1 MNKRI
6 IDRRAVLLASGSLA
20 MIATAPSVNV
30 HAQAINPTRIVV
42 PFPAGGPTD
51 ALARIVADE
60 LKDDLGRAVIVENK
74 PGASGAIGTRY
85 VLNAPADGSV
95 WLVGNIQTHATA
107 PFLIKDAGYDPVADF
122 RPAAGLVDMHHVLI
136 VRKDLG
142 TADVAALI
150 ARAKEQ
156 PGKLNFG
163 STGIGSGSHLSM
175 ENFMMRTGTRMQHV
189 PFQGAAQMAGEIAA
203 GRLDLALAVLPT
215 VTGPIESQQV
225 TALAVAGKERAP
237 QVPAVPTLSEQGV
250 KDAEA
255 ESWLALFA
263 AKGVERAMVDDIGQ
277 RVRARMARPDVRARI
292 EKLGL
297 TVSPR
302 DGVAFAAF
310 QQSEIKRWGDVIK
323 TVGLKPE

>member
-1 MNKRI
+1 MTRRA
-6 IDRRAVLLASGSLA
+6 IDRRAVLLATGSLS
-20 MIATAPSVNV
+20 MATTATNV
-30 HAQAINPTRIVV
+30 ALHAQSSTPTRIVV

-51 ALARIVADE
+51 ALARIIADE

-107 PFLIKDAGYDPVADF
+107 PFLIKDAGYDPVTDF
-122 RPAAGLVDMHHVLI
+122 QPATGLVDMHHVLI

-142 TADVAALI
+142 AADVAALV

-163 STGIGSGSHLSM
+163 STGMGSGSHLSM

-215 VTGPIESQQV
+215 VTGPIEAKQV
-225 TALAVAGKERAP
+225 TALAVAGKQRAP
-237 QVPAVPTLSEQGV
+237 QLSAVPTLAEQGV

-263 AKGVERAMVDDIGQ
+263 AKGVDRTIVDDMGQ
-277 RVRARMARPDVRARI
+277 RVRARMARPDVQARI
-292 EKLGL
+292 ENLGL

-302 DGVAFAAF
+302 DGPAFTSF
-310 QQSEIKRWGDVIK
+310 QQSEIRRWGEVIR

>member
-1 MNKRI
+1 MTLGAASLLGGLAGSAA
-6 IDRRAVLLASGSLA
+6 RAQTLPAGTL
-20 MIATAPSVNV
+20 
-30 HAQAINPTRIVV
+30 RIVV

-51 ALARIVADE
+51 ALARIIADE
-60 LKDDLGRAVIVENK
+60 LKDDLQRPVIVENK
-74 PGASGAIGTRY
+74 PGAAGAIGTRY
-85 VLNAPADGSV
+85 VLQGPADGSA

-122 RPAAGLVDMHHVLI
+122 QPVTGLVDMHHVLI

-142 TADVAALI
+142 AASVAALI
-150 ARAKEQ
+150 ERAKAE

-175 ENFMMRTGTRMQHV
+175 ELFMARTGTRMQHV

-215 VTGPIESQQV
+215 VTAPIESGQV
-225 TALAVAGKERAP
+225 TALAVAGAERAP
-237 QVPAVPTLSEQGV
+237 QLPNVPTLSEAGV
-250 KDAEA
+250 MAAQA

-263 AKGVERAMVDDIGQ
+263 PARVAKPLADDIGKRIQ
-277 RVRARMARPDVRARI
+277 TRLARPEVRARI

-302 DGVAFAAF
+302 TSETFRAF
-310 QQSEIKRWGDVIK
+310 QQGEIKRWGDVIK